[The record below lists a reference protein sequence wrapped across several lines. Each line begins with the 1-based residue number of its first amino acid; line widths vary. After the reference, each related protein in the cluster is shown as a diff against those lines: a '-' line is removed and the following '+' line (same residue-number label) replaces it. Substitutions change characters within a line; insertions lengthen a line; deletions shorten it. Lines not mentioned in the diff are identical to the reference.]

1 MNEQRTCEIHI
12 HDEILFGHQ
21 KGNPFVTKWMNLEA
35 IRLSNISQRKTN
47 TLWCYLHV
55 EFLKKFRERVLDMDG
70 GNEWK

>member
-1 MNEQRTCEIHI
+1 MNEQRKREIHI

-47 TLWCYLHV
+47 TL
-55 EFLKKFRERVLDMDG
+55 
-70 GNEWK
+70 